1 MPKRRGVTMNLE
13 YLSDVE
19 LLENFM
25 PKKTA
30 QNILH
35 EYSSIYN
42 VVNCATEKQLKS
54 FKGITPVRAK
64 KILCIRELIT
74 RIQREKQKQLKIITT
89 PKDAIEY
96 FSFLEDKD
104 KEEFWVMML
113 NTKNGVIDSKC
124 VSIGTLNTALA
135 QPREIFNIAV
145 RHMAAS
151 IIVAHNHPS
160 GDCSPSM
167 EDIAVTKNIIKAG
180 SLLNIDCLDH
190 IIVGRQK
197 SISLKQEGVIKL

>member
-1 MPKRRGVTMNLE
+1 MNLK

-25 PKKTA
+25 PKETA
-30 QNILH
+30 QNVLH

-42 VVNCATEKQLKS
+42 VMNNATEKQLKS

-64 KILCIRELIT
+64 KILCIKEMMSRM
-74 RIQREKQKQLKIITT
+74 QREKQKQLKIITT
-89 PKDAIEY
+89 PRSVMEY

-113 NTKNGVIDSKC
+113 NTKNGVIGSKC
-124 VSIGTLNTALA
+124 VSIGTLNMALA
-135 QPREIFNIAV
+135 QPREIFNVAV
-145 RHMAAS
+145 RYMASS

-160 GDCSPSM
+160 GDCTPSM

-180 SLLNIDCLDH
+180 KLLQIECLDH
-190 IIVGRQK
+190 IIIGRQH
-197 SISLKQEGVIKL
+197 SISLKQEGVIK

>member
-1 MPKRRGVTMNLE
+1 MNLK

-25 PKKTA
+25 PKETA
-30 QNILH
+30 QNVLH

-42 VVNCATEKQLKS
+42 VMNNATEKQLKS

-64 KILCIRELIT
+64 KILCIKEMMSRM
-74 RIQREKQKQLKIITT
+74 QREKQKQLKIITT
-89 PKDAIEY
+89 PRSVMEY

-113 NTKNGVIDSKC
+113 NTKNGVIGSKC
-124 VSIGTLNTALA
+124 VSIGTLNMALE
-135 QPREIFNIAV
+135 QPREIFNVAV
-145 RHMAAS
+145 RYMASS

-160 GDCSPSM
+160 GDCTPSM

-180 SLLNIDCLDH
+180 KLLQIECLDH
-190 IIVGRQK
+190 IIIGRQH
-197 SISLKQEGVIKL
+197 SISLKQEGVIK

>member
-1 MPKRRGVTMNLE
+1 MNLE

-19 LLENFM
+19 LLENFI
-25 PKKTA
+25 PKEAA

-54 FKGITPVRAK
+54 FKGITSIRAK
-64 KILCIRELIT
+64 KILCIKELVS
-74 RIQREKQKQLKIITT
+74 RMQRDKQQKLKIITT

-96 FSFLEDKD
+96 FRFLEDKET
-104 KEEFWVMML
+104 EEFWVMML
-113 NTKNGVIDSKC
+113 NTKNAVIGSKC
-124 VSIGTLNTALA
+124 VSIGTLNMALA
-135 QPREIFNIAV
+135 QPREIFNVAV

-160 GDCSPSM
+160 GNCTPSM

-180 SLLNIDCLDH
+180 KLLNINCLDH
-190 IIVGRQK
+190 IIIGRQK
-197 SISLKQEGVIKL
+197 SISLKQEGVIKS

>member
-1 MPKRRGVTMNLE
+1 MNLK

-25 PKKTA
+25 PKEAA

-54 FKGITPVRAK
+54 FKGITSIRAK
-64 KILCIRELIT
+64 KILCIKELVS
-74 RIQREKQKQLKIITT
+74 RMQREKQQKIKIITT
-89 PKDAIEY
+89 PRDVIKY
-96 FSFLEDKD
+96 FSFLEDKET
-104 KEEFWVMML
+104 EEFWVMML
-113 NTKNGVIDSKC
+113 NTKNGVIGSKC
-124 VSIGTLNTALA
+124 ISIGTLNTALA

-145 RHMAAS
+145 KHMAAS

-160 GDCSPSM
+160 GDCTPSM
-167 EDIAVTKNIIKAG
+167 EDVTVTKNIIKAG
-180 SLLNIDCLDH
+180 KLLNIDCLDH
-190 IIVGRQK
+190 IIIGRQK
-197 SISLKQEGVIKL
+197 SISLKQEGMIK

>member
-1 MPKRRGVTMNLE
+1 MNLE

-25 PKKTA
+25 PKETA

-42 VVNCATEKQLKS
+42 VMNSATEKQLKS
-54 FKGITPVRAK
+54 FKGITPVRIR
-64 KILCIRELIT
+64 KILCIKEMMSRM
-74 RIQREKQKQLKIITT
+74 QREKQKQLKIITT
-89 PKDAIEY
+89 PKNVIEY
-96 FSFLEDKD
+96 FRFLEDKD

-113 NTKNGVIDSKC
+113 NTKNGIISSKC
-124 VSIGTLNTALA
+124 VSIGTLNMALA
-135 QPREIFNIAV
+135 QPREIFNVAV
-145 RHMAAS
+145 RYMASS

-160 GDCSPSM
+160 GDCTPSM

-180 SLLNIDCLDH
+180 KLLQIECLDH
-190 IIVGRQK
+190 IIIGRQH
-197 SISLKQEGVIKL
+197 SISLKQEGVIK

>member
-1 MPKRRGVTMNLE
+1 MNLK

-25 PKKTA
+25 PKETA

-42 VVNCATEKQLKS
+42 VMNSATEKQLKS
-54 FKGITPVRAK
+54 FKGITPVRVR
-64 KILCIRELIT
+64 KILCIKELVS
-74 RIQREKQKQLKIITT
+74 RMQREKQKQLKIITT
-89 PKDAIEY
+89 PRSVIEY

-113 NTKNGVIDSKC
+113 NTKNGVIGSKC
-124 VSIGTLNTALA
+124 VSVGTLNMALA
-135 QPREIFNIAV
+135 QPREIFNVAV
-145 RHMAAS
+145 RHMASS

-160 GDCSPSM
+160 GDCTPSM
-167 EDIAVTKNIIKAG
+167 EDIAVTKNIIEAG
-180 SLLNIDCLDH
+180 KLLQIECLDH
-190 IIVGRQK
+190 IIIGKQH
-197 SISLKQEGVIKL
+197 SISLKQEGVIK

>member
-1 MPKRRGVTMNLE
+1 MNLE

-25 PKKTA
+25 PKETA

-42 VVNCATEKQLKS
+42 VMNSATEKQLKS
-54 FKGITPVRAK
+54 FKGITPVRVR
-64 KILCIRELIT
+64 KILCIKELVS
-74 RIQREKQKQLKIITT
+74 RMQREKQKQLKIITT
-89 PKDAIEY
+89 PRSVIEY

-113 NTKNGVIDSKC
+113 NTKNGVIGSKC
-124 VSIGTLNTALA
+124 VSIGTLNMALA
-135 QPREIFNIAV
+135 QPREIFNVAV
-145 RHMAAS
+145 RHMASS

-160 GDCSPSM
+160 GDCTPSM

-180 SLLNIDCLDH
+180 KLLQIECLDH
-190 IIVGRQK
+190 IIIGRQK
-197 SISLKQEGVIKL
+197 SISLKQEGVIR

>member
-1 MPKRRGVTMNLE
+1 MNLK

-25 PKKTA
+25 PKETA

-42 VVNCATEKQLKS
+42 VMNSATEKRLKS
-54 FKGITPVRAK
+54 FKGITPVRVR
-64 KILCIRELIT
+64 KILCIKEMISRM
-74 RIQREKQKQLKIITT
+74 QREKQKQLKIITT
-89 PKDAIEY
+89 PRSVMEY

-113 NTKNGVIDSKC
+113 NTKNGVIGSKC
-124 VSIGTLNTALA
+124 VSVGTLNMALA
-135 QPREIFNIAV
+135 QPREIFNVAV
-145 RHMAAS
+145 RHMASS

-160 GDCSPSM
+160 GDCTPSM
-167 EDIAVTKNIIKAG
+167 EDIAVTKNIIEAG
-180 SLLNIDCLDH
+180 KLLQIECLDH
-190 IIVGRQK
+190 IIIGKQH
-197 SISLKQEGVIKL
+197 SISLKQEGVIK

>member
-1 MPKRRGVTMNLE
+1 MSKRRGITMNLE

-25 PKKTA
+25 PKETA

-54 FKGITPVRAK
+54 FKGITAMRAR
-64 KILCIRELIT
+64 KILCIRELVC
-74 RIQREKQKQLKIITT
+74 RMQREKKQQVKIITT

-96 FSFLEDKD
+96 FRFLEDKET
-104 KEEFWVMML
+104 EEFWVMML
-113 NTKNGVIDSKC
+113 NTKNGIINSKC
-124 VSIGTLNTALA
+124 VSVGTLNAALA
-135 QPREIFNIAV
+135 QPREIFNVAV
-145 RHMAAS
+145 RHMASS

-160 GDCSPSM
+160 GDCSPST
-167 EDIAVTKNIIKAG
+167 EDIAVTRSIIKAG
-180 SLLNIDCLDH
+180 RLLNIECLDH
-190 IIVGRQK
+190 VIIGKQK
-197 SISLKQEGVIKL
+197 SISLKQEGMIK

>member
-1 MPKRRGVTMNLE
+1 MNLK

-25 PKKTA
+25 PKETA
-30 QNILH
+30 QNVLH

-42 VVNCATEKQLKS
+42 VMNNATEKQLKS

-64 KILCIRELIT
+64 KILCIKEMMSRM
-74 RIQREKQKQLKIITT
+74 QREKQKQLKIITT
-89 PKDAIEY
+89 PRSVMEY

-113 NTKNGVIDSKC
+113 NTKNGVIGSKC
-124 VSIGTLNTALA
+124 VSIGTLNMALA
-135 QPREIFNIAV
+135 QPREIFNVAV
-145 RHMAAS
+145 RYMASS

-160 GDCSPSM
+160 GDCTPSM
-167 EDIAVTKNIIKAG
+167 EDIAVTKNIIKAVK
-180 SLLNIDCLDH
+180 LLNIDCLDH
-190 IIVGRQK
+190 IIIGKQR
-197 SISLKQEGVIKL
+197 SISLKQEGVF

>member
-1 MPKRRGVTMNLE
+1 MNLK

-25 PKKTA
+25 PKETA
-30 QNILH
+30 QNVLH

-42 VVNCATEKQLKS
+42 VMNNATEKQLKS

-64 KILCIRELIT
+64 KILCIKEMMSRM
-74 RIQREKQKQLKIITT
+74 QREKQKQLKIITT
-89 PKDAIEY
+89 PRSVMEY
-96 FSFLEDKD
+96 FSFLEDKG

-113 NTKNGVIDSKC
+113 NTKNGVIGSKC
-124 VSIGTLNTALA
+124 VSIGTLNMALA
-135 QPREIFNIAV
+135 QPREIFNVAV
-145 RHMAAS
+145 RYMASS

-160 GDCSPSM
+160 GDCTPSM

-180 SLLNIDCLDH
+180 KLLQIECLDH
-190 IIVGRQK
+190 IIIGRQH
-197 SISLKQEGVIKL
+197 SISLKQEGVIK

>member
-1 MPKRRGVTMNLE
+1 MNLK

-25 PKKTA
+25 PKETA
-30 QNILH
+30 QNVLH

-42 VVNCATEKQLKS
+42 VINNATEKQLKS

-64 KILCIRELIT
+64 KILCIKEMMSRM
-74 RIQREKQKQLKIITT
+74 QREKQKQLKIITT
-89 PKDAIEY
+89 PRSVMEY

-113 NTKNGVIDSKC
+113 NTKNGVIGSKC
-124 VSIGTLNTALA
+124 VSIGTLNMALA
-135 QPREIFNIAV
+135 QPREIFNVAV
-145 RHMAAS
+145 RYMASS

-160 GDCSPSM
+160 GDCTPSM

-180 SLLNIDCLDH
+180 KLLQIECLDH
-190 IIVGRQK
+190 IIIGRQH
-197 SISLKQEGVIKL
+197 SISLKQEGVIK

>member
-30 QNILH
+30 QNMLH

-42 VVNCATEKQLKS
+42 VMNCATEKQLKS
-54 FKGITPVRAK
+54 FKGITTIRAK
-64 KILCIRELIT
+64 KILCIKELIS
-74 RIQREKQKQLKIITT
+74 RMQKEKQQKLKIITT
-89 PKDAIEY
+89 SKEAIKY
-96 FSFLEDKD
+96 FSFLEDK
-104 KEEFWVMML
+104 EEFWIMML
-113 NTKNGVIDSKC
+113 NTKNGIIGSKC
-124 VSIGTLNTALA
+124 VSIGTLNAALA

-160 GDCSPSM
+160 GDCTPSM
-167 EDIAVTKNIIKAG
+167 EDVAVTKNIIKAG
-180 SLLNIDCLDH
+180 KLLNIDCLDH
-190 IIVGRQK
+190 VIIGRQK
-197 SISLKQEGVIKL
+197 SISLKQEGVIK